1 MKILASFNVIASR
14 VLAIIITSFLTT
26 QVIIAQDWY
35 DSGWQYRSSV
45 TVTNPTGSA
54 LADYQ
59 VQIILNSGNFDFT
72 RANPDGSDI
81 RVTDNDGTTL
91 IPYWIESTWHTTG
104 DTLWVKVPVLPEGG
118 TTLYVYYGNASPTV
132 PVTDP
137 VETPPAGPFT
147 KNPVKIIPI
156 NVPAGRTSLLA
167 ENMVW
172 DDVTEQYWMVLTDQ
186 TSGATVCL
194 IKSTDPTNP
203 NAWYW
208 HDVAV
213 PQAIAPH
220 IIKHDNM
227 WYIFYGDRAHG
238 GPPYPIAVA
247 SSPDIG
253 GPYTYIGPVLNAGAP
268 GTWEDYRV
276 DEPCVFQRSTDGKWI
291 MLYMADSGGNVEQ
304 VGYATA
310 DNILGPYEKY
320 AGNPC
325 IAFGPAGSY
334 DAGTV
339 ADPWIYE
346 FGGVWYIGYTV
357 SPTTAS
363 PWQTALATTT
373 DWTTFIKHG
382 VILPLGGEYYSFRG
396 AVTRI
401 DDQYVFSYTGGASAG
416 AYRLSLATQ
425 PVYQSPLSPIDN
437 GDAVFNF
444 FDGFDEG
451 SNVNTAKWTYG
462 SGLSSQTSVSG
473 GFLTMTAGTS
483 YVRLNANAGFSQG
496 YLGETRGRHPSA
508 GTYNRTIEAGFAAT
522 GGFTNI
528 LRIWDYQ
535 INATPFYWERQAAA
549 SPGSADV
556 NRNMAQL
563 SDAASHTFRVY
574 IQNDGSGGFQID
586 DNPVESVTAEFVPDV
601 TISPF
606 LMSYG
611 NPNQFVVDWTRVRK
625 WAGADAVT
633 TVGTI
638 QGRSQWTGAVSTDWS
653 SPANWFSGTVP
664 GTTDD
669 VVIDVSGQYPI
680 ITGSV
685 TCASVTVSPGAC
697 LTLGSGSVLNSPV
710 TINTSGVD
718 NSGSLVNLGVINGQV
733 TYNRFFRPEDQLG
746 DRHFFASP
754 VGNQDAG
761 AFISGNNT
769 KVYQV
774 WTYLEPSGTWNLLS
788 SGNFRPGRGYN
799 VDQIAGSD
807 GLLTFKGISINS
819 ASIAATSPYATG
831 YTNRSTPEA
840 YHELASWTTGRS
852 WENYGGGGWN
862 LLGNPFASAMDAGAF
877 ITTNNGKFDPHYQAL
892 YVYDGT
898 ADVYRY
904 AAATVPGYPAGPGP
918 FGNYVQAGQGF
929 YVLALY
935 NNISFSFTA
944 GMQVHQNDLVM
955 MKSAGNEDP
964 WPGLVLKASHASGET
979 ATTIIY
985 NGVMSTGV
993 DPGYDVGLLS
1003 TGADPEVYTTLVQ
1016 KENNINFARQA
1027 LPLVDCDKSH
1037 VPLGIDSK
1045 EGGEITFSASAV
1057 PIGNSKFWLEDR
1069 LTGIFTDLT
1078 TKSYTV
1084 TLPPKTFGTGRF
1096 FIIASANEP
1105 TAIDLPENDD
1115 SDIRIWNT
1123 GNSVIIKGG
1132 LNDGAFCEI
1141 YDLHG
1146 REIIELQ
1153 LTDNQLNIIDLP
1165 HGIKGI
1171 ILVRVTDGLKVTLR
1185 KLTVI

>member
-1 MKILASFNVIASR
+1 MKTLASFNVIASR
-14 VLAIIITSFLTT
+14 VLAIIITGLLMT
-26 QVIIAQDWY
+26 QIIIAQDWY
-35 DSGWQYRSSV
+35 DSNWQYRSSV
-45 TVTNPTGSA
+45 TVTNPVGSA
-54 LADYQ
+54 LTDYQ

-72 RANPDGSDI
+72 RANSDGSDI
-81 RVTDNDGTTL
+81 RVTASDGTTL

-104 DTLWVKVPVLPEGG
+104 DTLWVKVPTIPESG
-118 TTLYVYYGNASPTV
+118 TTLYVYYGNANPAV
-132 PVTDP
+132 PVYDP

-147 KNPVKIIPI
+147 KNPTKIIPI
-156 NVPAGRTSLLA
+156 NVPAGRTNLLA
-167 ENMVW
+167 ENIVW

-247 SSPDIG
+247 SSPNIG
-253 GPYTYIGPVLNAGAP
+253 GPYTYIGPVLYAGAA

-291 MLYMADSGGNVEQ
+291 MLYMADSGNNVEQ

-310 DNILGPYEKY
+310 DNILGPYTKY

-325 IAFGPAGSY
+325 IAFGPAGSF

-346 FGGVWYIGYTV
+346 YGGVWYIGYTV

-373 DWTTFIKHG
+373 DWNTFVKHG
-382 VILPLGGEYYSFRG
+382 ILLPLGGEYYSFRG

-401 DDQYVFSYTGGASAG
+401 GDQYVFSYTGGASSG
-416 AYRLSLATQ
+416 QYRLSLAIQ
-425 PVYQSPLSPIDN
+425 PVYQVPLSPLDN

-451 SNVNTAKWTYG
+451 SNVNTSKWTYG
-462 SGLSSQTSVSG
+462 SGSLSQTSVSN
-473 GFLTMTAGTS
+473 GFLTMTANTT

-496 YLGETRGRHPSA
+496 YLGETRGRHPTA
-508 GTYNRTIEAGFAAT
+508 GTFGRTIEAGFAAA

-549 SPGSADV
+549 SPGSADI

-563 SDAASHTFRVY
+563 SNAASHTFRVY
-574 IQNDGSGGFQID
+574 IQNDGSAGFQID
-586 DNPVESVTAEFVPDV
+586 DNPIESVTAEFVPDGNV
-601 TISPF
+601 SPF

-611 NPNQFVVDWTRVRK
+611 NPNLFVVDWTRVRK
-625 WAGADAVT
+625 WAGAEAVT

-638 QGRSQWTGAVSTDWS
+638 QGKCQWTGTVSTDWNT
-653 SPANWFSGTVP
+653 PANWFAGTVP

-669 VVIDVSGQYPI
+669 VVVSVSGNYPL
-680 ITGSV
+680 ITGTI
-685 TCASVTVSPGAC
+685 TCGSISVSPGAS
-697 LTLGSGSVLNSPV
+697 LTVGSGAVLNAPV
-710 TINTSGVD
+710 TVNTSGPD
-718 NSGSLVNLGVINGQV
+718 NSGSLVNLGVITGQI
-733 TYNRFFRPEDQLG
+733 TFNRFFRPEDQLG

-761 AFISGNNT
+761 VFITNNSA
-769 KVYQV
+769 KVYQL
-774 WTYLEPSGTWNLLS
+774 WTYVETTGIWNLLS

-799 VDQIAGSD
+799 VDQLEGSD
-807 GLLTFKGISINS
+807 GLLTFTGISINS
-819 ASIAATSPYATG
+819 ATFPATSPYATG
-831 YTNRSTPEA
+831 YINRTTPED
-840 YHELASWTTGRS
+840 YNENASWATGRS

-862 LLGNPFASAMDAGAF
+862 LMGNPFASAMDAGAF
-877 ITTNNGKFDPHYQAL
+877 LAANNGRFDPHYQAL

-898 ADVYRY
+898 ENVYRY
-904 AAATVPGYPAGPGP
+904 VAATVPGYPSGPGS

-929 YVLALY
+929 YALALY
-935 NNISFSFTA
+935 NNISFSFTPA
-944 GMQVHQNDLVM
+944 MQVHQSDLVL
-955 MKSAGNEDP
+955 MKSAGIEDP
-964 WPGLVLKASHASGET
+964 WPGLVLKVNHSSGE
-979 ATTIIY
+979 ASTTIIY
-985 NGVMSTGV
+985 NEDMSTGV
-993 DPGYDVGLLS
+993 DPGFDVGMLS
-1003 TGADPEVYTTLVQ
+1003 TGADLEVYTSLVQ
-1016 KENNINFARQA
+1016 KDNNINFARQA
-1027 LPLVDCDKSH
+1027 LPLIDYDRTS
-1037 VPLGIDSK
+1037 VPLGIDFK
-1045 EGGEITFSASAV
+1045 KGGEITFSAATV
-1057 PIGNSKFWLEDR
+1057 PIGNNKFWLEDR
-1069 LTGIFTDLT
+1069 VTGIFTDLT
-1078 TKSYTV
+1078 TKSYSV
-1084 TLPPKTFGTGRF
+1084 TLPANTFGTGRF
-1096 FIIASANEP
+1096 FIIASTNTP
-1105 TAIDLPENDD
+1105 TAINLPENDD
-1115 SDIRIWNT
+1115 TDIRIWNT
-1123 GNSVIIKGG
+1123 GNKVIIKGS
-1132 LNDGAFCEI
+1132 LDVGANCQI
-1141 YDLHG
+1141 YELTG
-1146 REIIELQ
+1146 RKVMEHR
-1153 LTDNQLNIIDLP
+1153 LTDNQMNIIDLP
-1165 HGIKGI
+1165 SGIKGI
-1171 ILVRVTDGLKVTLR
+1171 LFIRVTDGGNVTVR
-1185 KLTVI
+1185 KLTIL